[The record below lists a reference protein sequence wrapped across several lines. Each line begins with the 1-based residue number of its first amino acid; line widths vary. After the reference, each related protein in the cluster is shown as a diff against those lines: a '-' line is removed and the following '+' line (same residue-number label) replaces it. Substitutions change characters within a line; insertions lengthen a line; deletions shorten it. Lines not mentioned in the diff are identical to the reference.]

1 MAKKKKIK
9 GIVIHTTIG
18 KKGIDYPENKRLK
31 KMQAKANRQYKKLK
45 GTMDAIT
52 ELHTAFARQSVAYAG
67 TLSEIENEAI
77 MPNFGER

>member
-1 MAKKKKIK
+1 MSKKKKK
-9 GIVIHTTIG
+9 EGGIE
-18 KKGIDYPENKRLK
+18 YPENKRLK

-52 ELHTAFARQSVAYAG
+52 ELHTDFTKQSIAYAK
-67 TLSEIENEAI
+67 TLVEIEDEAK